1 MGLSGRTRFELH
13 ESSGED
19 PYVAGHLAVTSAQPY
34 ENNARV
40 DCLRAARDLCNILSI
55 TAGGSMPFEPVGP
68 QARASDRRQGRARR
82 REHRNVGLG
91 HNQHEPQAR
100 RPRRLPA
107 ARGGAGRGEPSLRAD
122 LDTWRQAT
130 LESDGPAR
138 FITYYRIYEAEAAA
152 LLAEEPRLL
161 SDDPVERCLHA
172 LPDGLGRD
180 ERERLQ
186 NSVGDALRKVRA
198 RSRPQVLAETVGAA
212 KPGGATGRMSAAA
225 IRPAVGR

>member
-1 MGLSGRTRFELH
+1 
-13 ESSGED
+13 
-19 PYVAGHLAVTSAQPY
+19 VTSATFSRSRLAEACRSSRSAPKLERLTGAKEGHGGASIGMSDSATISMNRRLDDRAAY
-34 ENNARV
+34 L
-40 DCLRAARDLCNILSI
+40 LRAAERV
-55 TAGGSMPFEPVGP
+55 A
-68 QARASDRRQGRARR
+68 
-82 REHRNVGLG
+82 
-91 HNQHEPQAR
+91 
-100 RPRRLPA
+100 
-107 ARGGAGRGEPSLRAD
+107 GEPSLRAD

-212 KPGGATGRMSAAA
+212 KPGGATGRC
-225 IRPAVGR
+225 RPRRFDP